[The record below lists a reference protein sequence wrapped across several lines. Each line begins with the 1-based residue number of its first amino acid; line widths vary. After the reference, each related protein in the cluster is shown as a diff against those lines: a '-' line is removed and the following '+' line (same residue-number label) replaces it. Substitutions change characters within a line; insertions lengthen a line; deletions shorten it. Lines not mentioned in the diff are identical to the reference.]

1 MPLSATSQGEAYD
14 PERKDTSPAV
24 AALTEWVWLC
34 LHAARFLHEIITGR
48 TRCERRLHPVVAP
61 MVVERLARLAKGFAR
76 LIELLRAG
84 VPPLPPVA
92 RPPRSGGSSPRA
104 GRLYP
109 VRMDETG
116 LPGGGE
122 VFANGVKLLLADD
135 AIADLVATDPRAQRL
150 LQSACAVFGV
160 RMHQF
165 LRPRPPAP
173 EYATPASVS
182 FVVPDD
188 PVELQRLMQAAGLGG
203 WLAENAG

>member
-1 MPLSATSQGEAYD
+1 M
-14 PERKDTSPAV
+14 
-24 AALTEWVWLC
+24 
-34 LHAARFLHEIITGR
+34 
-48 TRCERRLHPVVAP
+48 RRLPASARLQSRVRAGEDVSED
-61 MVVERLARLAKGFAR
+61 VERLARLARGFAR
-76 LIELLRAG
+76 LIEMLRAG
-84 VPPLPPVA
+84 VAPSPPVA
-92 RPPRSGGSSPRA
+92 RPPRVGGSSPRA

-135 AIADLVATDPRAQRL
+135 AIAELVATDPRAQRL

-165 LRPRPPAP
+165 LRPRPPSR
-173 EYATPASVS
+173 EYETPASVS

-188 PVELQRLMQAAGLGG
+188 PVELQRLKNQKAAQDAAAQNRRTAPGTATGLGG
-203 WLAENAG
+203 KEKTDPFVAGFLDGFRD